1 MKEADK
7 IFDQIISLSLSD
19 LMRLCAQALDSNTD
33 RDRLLILLR
42 LLQSKLDKKV
52 MVEQIENLQKDD
64 RY

>member
-1 MKEADK
+1 MKEAEK
-7 IFDQIISLSLSD
+7 IFNEIMSLSLSD

-52 MVEQIENLQKDD
+52 IVEQIENLQKDD
-64 RY
+64 R

>member
-1 MKEADK
+1 MKEANK
-7 IFDQIISLSLSD
+7 IFDEIMSLSLSD

-52 MVEQIENLQKDD
+52 IVEQIENLQKDD

>member
-1 MKEADK
+1 MKEANK

-52 MVEQIENLQKDD
+52 IVEQIENLQKDD

>member
-7 IFDQIISLSLSD
+7 IFDQIMSLSLSD

-52 MVEQIENLQKDD
+52 IVEQIENLQKDD
-64 RY
+64 R

>member
-1 MKEADK
+1 MKEAEK
-7 IFDQIISLSLSD
+7 IFDQIMSLSLPD

-52 MVEQIENLQKDD
+52 IVEQIENLQKDK
-64 RY
+64 